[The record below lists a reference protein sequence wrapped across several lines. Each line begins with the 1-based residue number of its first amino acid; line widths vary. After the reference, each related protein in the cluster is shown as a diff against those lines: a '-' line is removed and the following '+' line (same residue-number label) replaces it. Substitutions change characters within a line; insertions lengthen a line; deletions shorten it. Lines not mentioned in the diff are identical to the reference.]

1 MINLHERGFEGPVP
15 KINVSHIIE
24 NRYSWPGKKPFSIGV
39 LCIKEEGK
47 SLTDKRCTLNSKS
60 TYDNSTL
67 YNWYKMDFRA
77 SSKTIESPGTPKRE
91 C

>member
-15 KINVSHIIE
+15 KIFE
-24 NRYSWPGKKPFSIGV
+24 NKYLWPGKKSFSIGV
-39 LCIKEEGK
+39 LCIKEGGK
-47 SLTDKRCTLNSKS
+47 SLADKRCTLNSKS

-67 YNWYKMDFRA
+67 DNWYKMDFRA